1 MRDGACCDDCGAL
14 RAMSSE
20 IDKSRA
26 SLACALPP
34 SHDLPRYARFAEA
47 LGYTRVWVYDSPA
60 LYGDVWVALARAA
73 EATQRVG
80 LGTGV
85 AVPSLRHVMVTA
97 SAIGT
102 IDELAPGRLTVAFGT
117 GFTARR
123 AMGKSPM
130 RWADLATYVTQ
141 LRNLLAGEVVEIDG
155 AACQMIHSPGFGSP
169 RPISVPLLVAPIGPK
184 GFTIAE
190 TIADGLVLAVEPVD
204 PLHRRWPI
212 QALLVMG
219 TILEPG
225 DDHTTHRV
233 RAALGPPFVTG
244 YHAVWQWG
252 NDAVDEMPGGA
263 EWRARI
269 EAERPSGYRHLS
281 VHEGHLV
288 TVTDRDAPTIEAAG
302 PGMLQT
308 GWTGSAPGFRD
319 HLERVG
325 NMGITEVIVTPAGP
339 EIEYELELFAAAVL

>member
-1 MRDGACCDDCGAL
+1 
-14 RAMSSE
+14 MSSE
-20 IDKSRA
+20 IDKSLP

-34 SHDLPRYARFAEA
+34 SRDLPRYVRHAEA

-60 LYGDVWVALARAA
+60 LYGDIWVALARAA

-97 SAIGT
+97 SAIGA
-102 IDELAPGRLTVAFGT
+102 IEELAPGRLTVAFGT
-117 GFTARR
+117 GFTARQ

-141 LRNLLAGEVVEIDG
+141 LRALLAGEVVEIDG

-169 RPISVPLLVAPIGPK
+169 RPINVPLLVAPIGPK
-184 GFTIAE
+184 GFAIAE
-190 TIADGLVLAVEPVD
+190 RIADGLVLAVEPVSPVD
-204 PLHRRWPI
+204 PRWPI
-212 QALLVMG
+212 RALLVTG
-219 TILEPG
+219 TILDSGE
-225 DDHTTHRV
+225 DHTTQRL
-233 RAALGPPFVTG
+233 RAALGPAFVTG

-252 NDAVDEMPGGA
+252 NEAVDEMPGGA
-263 EWRARI
+263 DWRARI
-269 EAERPSGYRHLS
+269 EAERPTGQRHLS

-308 GWTGSAPGFRD
+308 GWTGSALSFRD

-325 NMGITEVIVTPAGP
+325 DMGITEVIVTPAGP
-339 EIEYELELFAAAVL
+339 EIEHELELFSAAVS

>member
-1 MRDGACCDDCGAL
+1 MTPA
-14 RAMSSE
+14 
-20 IDKSRA
+20 IDKGRPT
-26 SLACALPP
+26 LACALPP
-34 SHDLPRYARFAEA
+34 SRDLPRYARHAEA
-47 LGYTRVWVYDSPA
+47 LGYTRIWVYDSPA
-60 LYGDVWVALARAA
+60 LYGDIWVALGRAA

-97 SAIGT
+97 SAIGA
-102 IDELAPGRLTVAFGT
+102 IEELAPGRLTVAFGT
-117 GFTARR
+117 GFTARQ

-141 LRNLLAGEVVEIDG
+141 LRALLAGEVVEIDG

-169 RPISVPLLVAPIGPK
+169 RPINVPLLVAPIGPK
-184 GFTIAE
+184 GFAIAE
-190 TIADGLVLAVEPVD
+190 RIADGLVLAVEPVD
-204 PLHRRWPI
+204 PLDRRWPI
-212 QALLVMG
+212 RALLVTG

-225 DDHTTHRV
+225 EDHTTQRV
-233 RAALGPPFVTG
+233 RAALGPAFVTG

-252 NDAVDEMPGGA
+252 NEAVDEMPGGA

-269 EAERPSGYRHLS
+269 EAERPSGHRHLS

-288 TVTDRDAPTIEAAG
+288 TVTDRDAPTIETAG
-302 PGMLQT
+302 HGMLQT
-308 GWTGSAPGFRD
+308 GWTGSALSFRD
-319 HLERVG
+319 HLEQVG

-339 EIEYELELFAAAVL
+339 AIEHELELFSAAVS